1 MKKVFLITVLAT
13 TLCSISAYAFEEV
26 LCVDRDAQDQVIAS
40 YSYRGTLD
48 SKKVIL
54 QGCLGYSNLKLVE
67 VIRWVSEDAEEKG
80 FWFEA
85 ECRRPVPVVDGDYLL
100 PGSSSEV
107 LFTRIIAS
115 EVGEQRTRDL
125 INALSECLEK
135 SNRLVTSTR

>member
-80 FWFEA
+80 FWFHHTQREI
-85 ECRRPVPVVDGDYLL
+85 P
-100 PGSSSEV
+100 
-107 LFTRIIAS
+107 F
-115 EVGEQRTRDL
+115 EQRGTKHYV
-125 INALSECLEK
+125 NEEEK
-135 SNRLVTSTR
+135 K